1 MPPYC
6 GKAKIVKQVK
16 HLGQSEKAR
25 YDARDAELRQM
36 RIVATSLLAFMAVL
50 FIIGSR
56 LEHNYLGYWGFLRA
70 FAEAGMIGGLAD
82 WFAVTA
88 LFRHPMG
95 IRIPH
100 TAIIPNNKTRIGNTL
115 AAFLRGNFLTTK
127 VVTRRIRNM
136 DVAGAM
142 GRFLVQPAG
151 GEGRMRMGAS
161 RLFGDMIASLD
172 DERLGNVAKAALKQQ
187 LQKLDI
193 APLLGQMLTAMI
205 RERRHMAVLDGVIKW
220 SAKTLEANEHLIR
233 EMVEER
239 ANTIMRWT
247 GLDEKLAD
255 AIVSGLTKM
264 LAEMAADPDHPLRA
278 KGEEGLSNLAH
289 DLVHDKKMRKRVNEW
304 KSELLDNPAIG
315 SWIDGLWQQGREGL
329 LKAARHPD
337 ASLAGQFGKI
347 LINLGNRLQQDERL
361 KRQINR
367 FARRAIV
374 GTTENYG
381 ENIVSLVSDTIK
393 GWDASTITDRVEN
406 AVGSDLQFIRINGT
420 LVGGLA
426 GLVIHAVG
434 LWI

>member
-1 MPPYC
+1 LK
-6 GKAKIVKQVK
+6 GVKAIN
-16 HLGQSEKAR
+16 HLGQSEKSR
-25 YDARDAELRQM
+25 YEMRDAELRQM
-36 RIVATSLLAFMAVL
+36 RIIATGLLAFMAVL
-50 FIIGSR
+50 FIAGSR
-56 LEHNYLGYWGFLRA
+56 LENAYHGQWGFLRA

-88 LFRHPMG
+88 LFRHPLG
-95 IRIPH
+95 IPIPH
-100 TAIIPNNKTRIGNTL
+100 TAIIPNNKVRIGTTL

-127 VVTRRIRNM
+127 VVTRRIQGM
-136 DVAGAM
+136 DVAGAI
-142 GRFLVQPAG
+142 GRFLAKPAG

-161 RLFGDMIASLD
+161 RLFGDMIAALD
-172 DERLGNVAKAALKQQ
+172 DERLGKVAKAALKTQ
-187 LQKLDI
+187 LQKLDV

-233 EMVEER
+233 EMVAER
-239 ANTIMRWT
+239 ANSIMRWT

-255 AIVSGLTKM
+255 AIVSGLNKM

-278 KGEEGLSNLAH
+278 KGEEGLASLAH
-289 DLVHDKKMRKRVNEW
+289 DLVHDKKMRKRVNDW
-304 KSELLDNPAIG
+304 KKELLDNPAIG

-329 LKAARHPD
+329 LNAARHPD

-347 LINLGNRLQQDERL
+347 LLDLGDRLQRDERL

-381 ENIVSLVSDTIK
+381 DNIVSLVSDTIK